1 MELLAPAG
9 SFAAFEAALEE
20 GADAVYVGAPGLNA
34 RALTRDFSLAEVD
47 AMIRR
52 AHRSKARLY
61 VAMNSL
67 VKENELPMAVEELAG
82 LEAMR
87 PDALI
92 VQDMGL
98 IRLARRHFSDLRLH
112 ASTLMAAHNSLGAAE
127 LAGMG
132 MQRIVLARELTIG
145 EIEMIRRRT
154 TAELEVFV
162 HGAMCFSF
170 SGLCLFSSLHGGKSS
185 LRGRCVQPCRR
196 RYSWQKKNVG
206 IRRGGTAGKD
216 GGYLFSMNDLCGID
230 LLPRLKQAGVASLK
244 IEGRMKSAEYVRKTV
259 RAYRLLLD
267 AHSRGTP
274 EKALLDEVHQLL
286 DEAMGRRRSTGFF
299 LDLHPGEAVS
309 PHLSGNIGIM
319 VGKVGKLDTFSRG
332 GAGVRSVLT
341 VNLRREITLG
351 DRLRLHD
358 ERSGERASFTLR
370 SLKAGNR
377 TVRRGSAGQ
386 QVTIIVEQ
394 DLLPGKRKSFQGSLF
409 RVDVGGLG
417 KEQPVPVG
425 RAGGHGRTEPRPDPR
440 KVERILREMGK
451 TGRESAGPAGP
462 KRSPGS
468 PGYRW
473 WAQVRSFQDMRQRL
487 PVAPERYILPM
498 TRENIALAARMSDTS
513 RSRLSSIV
521 WRLPP
526 VIAEEEISWYASSLA
541 VLIEGG
547 CTDFQL
553 GHWTQRRFFRDCL
566 AAAPGQVRLHGDY
579 TFNILNS
586 MSLHCLH
593 ELGFAGLQFSI
604 ETDRENLAL
613 ALAGFRNSSP
623 RTGGEGGCRI
633 GLYVYGRP
641 SLFTARLD
649 DRRFQYGRRFVSPR
663 GEVFVLDRGAGVTSA
678 RSVVPF
684 SLLEWSREL
693 ALLGLDYLVID
704 FSEGNCKKNMM
715 EFIARFS
722 RRGGNLPVLTG
733 NYDGVLL

>member
-34 RALTRDFSLAEVD
+34 RAPARDFSLAEID

-52 AHRSKARLY
+52 AHRSNARLY

-98 IRLARRHFSDLRLH
+98 VRLARRHFSDLRLH
-112 ASTLMAAHNSLGAAE
+112 ASTLMAVHNSLGAAE

-145 EIEMIRRRT
+145 EIGLIRRRT
-154 TAELEVFV
+154 SAELEVFV

-196 RYSWQKKNVG
+196 RYSWQKKN
-206 IRRGGTAGKD
+206 IRTRQGGTAAKD

-230 LLPRLKQAGVASLK
+230 LLPRLKQAGVTSLK

-267 AHSRGTP
+267 AHARGGAP

-286 DEAMGRRRSTGFF
+286 DEAMGRKRSTGFF

-319 VGKVGKLDTFSRG
+319 VGKVGRLDTLSRG
-332 GAGVRSVLT
+332 GAGARSVLT
-341 VNLRREITLG
+341 VNLRREIGLG

-358 ERSGERASFTLR
+358 ERSGERVSFTLR

-377 TVRRGSAGQ
+377 AVRRGSAGQ
-386 QVTIIVEQ
+386 QVTIIVKQ
-394 DLLPGKRKSFQGSLF
+394 DLFQGKRKSFQGSLF
-409 RVDVGGLG
+409 RVDVGGSG

-425 RAGGHGRTEPRPDPR
+425 RAGGHGRTEPRPDLR

-451 TGRESAGPAGP
+451 TGRETAGTPGP
-462 KRSPGS
+462 KRGPGS

-473 WAQVRSFQDMRQRL
+473 WVQVRSFQDTRQRL

-498 TRENIALAARMSDTS
+498 TRENIALAGRMRDKS
-513 RSRLSSIV
+513 RSGLPGIV

-526 VIAEEEISWYASSLA
+526 VIAEEEIPWYESSLA
-541 VLIEGG
+541 ALIEGG
-547 CTDFQL
+547 HTDFQL
-553 GHWTQRRFFRDCL
+553 GHWTQRKLFSDCP
-566 AAAPGQVRLHGDY
+566 AAPGRVRLHGDY

-593 ELGFAGLQFSI
+593 ELGFTALQFSI

-623 RTGGEGGCRI
+623 GTGGEAGCRV

-704 FSEGNCKKNMM
+704 FSEGNCRKNTM
-715 EFIARFS
+715 EFNARFS